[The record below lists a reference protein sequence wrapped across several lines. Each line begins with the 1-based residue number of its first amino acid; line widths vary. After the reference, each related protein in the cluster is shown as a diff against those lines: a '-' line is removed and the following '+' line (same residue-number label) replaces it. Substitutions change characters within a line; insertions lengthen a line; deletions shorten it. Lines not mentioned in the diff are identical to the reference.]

1 MASGSTTN
9 YSFPYPVLTDSVDF
23 TGDME
28 GLAVSIDSRLISLVT
43 GTGQVPSTADQE
55 DKYLYSD
62 GTNAIWKSIPS
73 SYLESVIVS
82 DNTIQTLD
90 SFDLATYR
98 SAEYIVQADQPD
110 VSKKTLMKVLMLH
123 DDATVYT
130 TTFGVIEVG
139 SSRIPLDISAS
150 ISGTDVLLQAQVS
163 DASTNNV
170 EFEIV
175 RTVLSV

>member
-9 YSFPYPVLTDSVDF
+9 YEFPYPVLTDPVNF

-28 GLAVSIDSRLISLVT
+28 GLAVSIDSRLINLVT
-43 GTGQVPSTADQE
+43 GTGQVPATANQE

-62 GTNAIWKSIPS
+62 GTNAVWRSIAS

-82 DNTIQTLD
+82 VDTIQTLD
-90 SFDLATYR
+90 SFDVATYR
-98 SAEYIVQADQPD
+98 SAEYIIQADQAD
-110 VSKKTLMKVLMLH
+110 VSKKTLMKVLIIH
-123 DDATVYT
+123 DDSTVYL
-130 TTFGVIEVG
+130 TTFGIIEVG
-139 SSRIPLDISAS
+139 ASRIPLE
-150 ISGTDVLLQAQVS
+150 ISGTISGTNVLLQAQVS

-175 RTVLSV
+175 RTILSV

>member
-1 MASGSTTN
+1 MSSGSTPI
-9 YSFPYPVLTDSVDF
+9 YSFPYPILTDPVNF
-23 TGDME
+23 TGDMAD
-28 GLAVSIDSRLISLVT
+28 LAISIDSRLINLVT
-43 GTGQVPSTADQE
+43 GTGQVPATANQE
-55 DKYLYSD
+55 NKYLYSD

-82 DNTIQTLD
+82 ANTTQTLD

-98 SAEYIVQADQPD
+98 SAEYIIQADQPD
-110 VSKKTLMKVLMLH
+110 VSKKTLMKVLMIH
-123 DDATVYT
+123 DDTAVYT

-175 RTVLSV
+175 RTILSV